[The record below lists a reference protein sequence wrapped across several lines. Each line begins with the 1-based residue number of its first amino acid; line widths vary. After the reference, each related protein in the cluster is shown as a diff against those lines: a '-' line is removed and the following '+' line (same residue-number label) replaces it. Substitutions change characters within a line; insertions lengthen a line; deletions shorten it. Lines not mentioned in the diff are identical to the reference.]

1 MKDLKEYLYQPDLN
15 GQRWMNENY
24 LKNFY
29 DDYDE
34 YSKLLNYSNIIEIIE
49 ENLLSHDVREL
60 KEKILKYFPG
70 VRFVDHNKSKHNIKS
85 FYVTYHNCEALVND
99 DDFWKLIEFYNYRI
113 EGHNEISILLD
124 PIFPQKI
131 DMYDVKALYHITT
144 CDNIDSILSKGLR
157 PKSGQYTSRPER
169 VYFYAS
175 DEYIKDFPKNENII
189 SIVGKVLPFTKTQRY
204 GWCVFKVDLEKLRKD
219 KHYLGLYKDDMMKD
233 DDGCVFSNVMIPKE
247 YIKLVY
253 KTK

>member
-34 YSKLLNYSNIIEIIE
+34 YSELINYSNIIEIIE

-85 FYVTYHNCEALVND
+85 FYV
-99 DDFWKLIEFYNYRI
+99 
-113 EGHNEISILLD
+113 
-124 PIFPQKI
+124 
-131 DMYDVKALYHITT
+131 
-144 CDNIDSILSKGLR
+144 
-157 PKSGQYTSRPER
+157 
-169 VYFYAS
+169 
-175 DEYIKDFPKNENII
+175 
-189 SIVGKVLPFTKTQRY
+189 
-204 GWCVFKVDLEKLRKD
+204 
-219 KHYLGLYKDDMMKD
+219 
-233 DDGCVFSNVMIPKE
+233 
-247 YIKLVY
+247 
-253 KTK
+253 